1 MTNQENKSINTY
13 DSDTGHVWL
22 GIDVGG
28 TTVKLALFQS
38 CSKPDGDQAADP
50 MVPADQAAAGDGQAP
65 ADQSPADPQA
75 AADPMAPADQAAAD
89 AQAPEDH
96 ESSHLI
102 TSDLGQLT
110 ELGRTVIPTRT
121 EEEGRRIMS
130 DIAWA
135 VQSLVDAAGI
145 PIASIEGAGIGVPGP
160 VLNRTDRGY
169 PVAGCV
175 NLNWTGIYYPGE
187 ELRDLTGIRHINV
200 INDANAAALGE
211 LYFGAQTE
219 DVTKNASKTT
229 AVMITIGTGIGG
241 GIIAKGR
248 IITGAFGAAGEV
260 GHMPIVPADPL
271 FRALQAADPDFGKHA
286 DLEYYTSATG
296 IARIAVRLLQISR
309 ENSVLRRLK
318 NVTAKD
324 VFDAAKAGDPVAV
337 KVADFFFNTLGQG
350 LATIASV
357 VDPDLFI
364 IGGGVAAAGDYLLD
378 GLTKAYRRMV
388 FHASRG
394 TSFRL
399 ASMGND
405 AGLLGP
411 LVPLLRKADR

>member
-1 MTNQENKSINTY
+1 MANQTKKTVQPS
-13 DSDTGHVWL
+13 GPVWL

-28 TTVKLALFQS
+28 TTVKLALFQAGRQTAES
-38 CSKPDGDQAADP
+38 DGDQAA
-50 MVPADQAAAGDGQAP
+50 GTF
-65 ADQSPADPQA
+65 
-75 AADPMAPADQAAAD
+75 
-89 AQAPEDH
+89 
-96 ESSHLI
+96 
-102 TSDLGQLT
+102 TSDFGQLT
-110 ELGRTVIPTRT
+110 EIGRTVIPTRT
-121 EEEGRRIMS
+121 EEEGRRIMP
-130 DIAWA
+130 DIALA
-135 VQSLVDAAGI
+135 VQTLADEASILI
-145 PIASIEGAGIGVPGP
+145 SSIEGAGIGVPGP
-160 VLNRTDRGY
+160 VLNHTDRGY

-200 INDANAAALGE
+200 LNDANAAALGE
-211 LYFGAQTE
+211 LYFSAPAAE
-219 DVTKNASKTT
+219 VIKAASKTT

-241 GIIAKGR
+241 GIIDKGR

-271 FRALQAADPDFGKHA
+271 FQAILSADPDFGKHA
-286 DLEYYTSATG
+286 DLEYYTSANG
-296 IARIAVRLLQISR
+296 IARVAAELLQFSN
-309 ENSVLRRLK
+309 EASVLRKRK
-318 NVTAKD
+318 DVTAKN
-324 VFDAAKAGDPVAV
+324 VFDAAKAGDPLAV
-337 KVADFFFNTLGQG
+337 RVIDFFFNTLGQG

-378 GLTKAYRRMV
+378 GLQTAYRRMV

-399 ASMGND
+399 ASLGND

-411 LVPLLRKADR
+411 LVPLLRKSKK

>member
-1 MTNQENKSINTY
+1 MAKQANQTNQVNQSNKATNTAAAP
-13 DSDTGHVWL
+13 GPVWL

-38 CSKPDGDQAADP
+38 GAKAADTGE
-50 MVPADQAAAGDGQAP
+50 AAK
-65 ADQSPADPQA
+65 
-75 AADPMAPADQAAAD
+75 AADTAATTAIPG
-89 AQAPEDH
+89 QF
-96 ESSHLI
+96 
-102 TSDLGQLT
+102 GQLT
-110 ELGRTVIPTRT
+110 EIGRTVIPTRT
-121 EEEGRRIMS
+121 EEEGRQIMP
-130 DIAWA
+130 DIAMA
-135 VQSLVDAAGI
+135 VQSLADEASILVS
-145 PIASIEGAGIGVPGP
+145 SIEGAGIGVPGP
-160 VLNRTDRGY
+160 VLNHTDRGY

-175 NLNWTGIYYPGE
+175 NLNWNGIYYPGE

-200 INDANAAALGE
+200 LNDANAAALGE
-211 LYFGAQTE
+211 LYFGMQDA
-219 DVTKNASKTT
+219 DVTKDASRTT
-229 AVMITIGTGIGG
+229 AVMVTIGTGIGG

-271 FRALQAADPDFGKHA
+271 FQAIRAADPDYGKHA

-296 IARIAVRLLQISR
+296 IARVTSKLLQFSKEPSI
-309 ENSVLRRLK
+309 LRKKRAD
-318 NVTAKD
+318 VTAKD
-324 VFDAAKAGDPVAV
+324 VFDAAKAGDPLAV
-337 KVADFFFNTLGQG
+337 RVADFFFNTLGQG

-378 GLTKAYRRMV
+378 GLQTAYRRMV

-399 ASMGND
+399 ASLGND

-411 LVPLLRKADR
+411 LVPLLRKSEKE